1 MVSVTNLRDTGVLR
15 RRAPRAVANLRHH
28 LSPDFNRLTQRIAHQ
43 CQAWLPVGSPFYK
56 VPALLTHSYHR
67 TEAGRAEVK
76 ARELGLSRSARN
88 LLLVLDASRPAAAW
102 LGLVQGASAA
112 DLEQLL
118 AHGLVA
124 DAQAAP
130 APAAVPTASETSTSP
145 TQAAGTYAQSPLAH
159 AELYDF
165 LTRHAKQHLGL
176 IKGYKLVLE
185 VERCADLAALRALA
199 DRFVQEVQQAQ
210 GEMAAEQVRRALG
223 IIKPQADA
231 AAE

>member
-1 MVSVTNLRDTGVLR
+1 M
-15 RRAPRAVANLRHH
+15 
-28 LSPDFNRLTQRIAHQ
+28 
-43 CQAWLPVGSPFYK
+43 
-56 VPALLTHSYHR
+56 PALLTHSYHR

-124 DAQAAP
+124 DAKAAP
-130 APAAVPTASETSTSP
+130 ANPATATTAVAPVAAEVPASAG
-145 TQAAGTYAQSPLAH
+145 QAAGTFAQSPLAH

-199 DRFVQEVQQAQ
+199 DRFVQEVLQAQ

-223 IIKPQADA
+223 IIKPQGEA
-231 AAE
+231 APE

>member
-1 MVSVTNLRDTGVLR
+1 MAGKFQVR
-15 RRAPRAVANLRHH
+15 R
-28 LSPDFNRLTQRIAHQ
+28 
-43 CQAWLPVGSPFYK
+43 PVGSSFYK

-76 ARELGLSRSARN
+76 ARLLGLSRSARN
-88 LLLVLDASRPAAAW
+88 LLLVLDASRPASAW

-118 AHGLVA
+118 EHGLVA
-124 DAQAAP
+124 DVNAPAEAPVTVAATAPSAAP
-130 APAAVPTASETSTSP
+130 AAADAMTTSSSE
-145 TQAAGTYAQSPLAH
+145 AAGASAQSPLAH

-165 LTRHAKQHLGL
+165 MTRHAKQHLGL

-185 VERCADLAALRALA
+185 VERCADLAALRTLA
-199 DRFVQEVQQAQ
+199 DRFVQDVQQAQ

-223 IIKPQADA
+223 IIKP
-231 AAE
+231 

>member
-1 MVSVTNLRDTGVLR
+1 MR
-15 RRAPRAVANLRHH
+15 RPICGTISA
-28 LSPDFNRLTQRIAHQ
+28 DFSRLTPFGLTQRIAHQ

-124 DAQAAP
+124 DAKAAP
-130 APAAVPTASETSTSP
+130 ANPATATTAVAPVAAEVPASAG
-145 TQAAGTYAQSPLAH
+145 QAAGTFAQSPLAH

-199 DRFVQEVQQAQ
+199 DRFVQEVLQAQ

-223 IIKPQADA
+223 IIKPQGEA
-231 AAE
+231 APE